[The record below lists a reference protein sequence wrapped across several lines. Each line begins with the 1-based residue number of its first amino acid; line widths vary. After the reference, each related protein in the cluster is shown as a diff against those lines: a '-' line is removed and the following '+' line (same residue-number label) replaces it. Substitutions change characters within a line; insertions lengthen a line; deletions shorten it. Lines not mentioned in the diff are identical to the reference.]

1 MLLDAMKISKFV
13 TKNQPWSYF
22 FTKLSILILLM
33 FVLGCG
39 FINRYKIG
47 IDPQNE
53 RCLPNNSI
61 YLIDLKDL
69 KLERNATYAFH
80 AKGLNPLFKDGT
92 RMLKILVGL
101 PGDTVEINKNLEIR
115 VNGKVITSGLQQA
128 ERIGRSKDSFIGK
141 AVLKDNELWFL
152 GESLNSFDSRY
163 WGAAKTNQLIG
174 RAYAIY

>member
-1 MLLDAMKISKFV
+1 MSLYAMKISRFV
-13 TKNQPWSYF
+13 TKKQPWTSF
-22 FTKLSILILLM
+22 FIKLFILILVML
-33 FVLGCG
+33 VLGYG

-53 RCLPNNSI
+53 RCLPNNFI
-61 YLIDLKDL
+61 YLIDEQDF

-80 AKGLNPLFKDGT
+80 AKGLDPLFKDGT

-101 PGDTVEINKNLEIR
+101 PGDTVEINRNYEVR
-115 VNGKVITSGLQQA
+115 VNGKFITSGLQQA
-128 ERIGRSKDSFIGK
+128 ERIGRSKDGFIGK
-141 AVLKDNELWFL
+141 TILKDNQLWFL

-163 WGAAKTNQLIG
+163 WGAANTNQLIG

>member
-1 MLLDAMKISKFV
+1 MSLDAMKISKFV
-13 TKNQPWSYF
+13 TKNQPWTSF
-22 FTKLSILILLM
+22 FIKLSLLISLM
-33 FVLGCG
+33 LVLGCG

-53 RCLPNNSI
+53 RCLPNNFI

-80 AKGLNPLFKDGT
+80 AKGLSPLFKDGT

-101 PGDTVEINKNLEIR
+101 PGDTVEINKNHEIL

-128 ERIGRSKDSFIGK
+128 ERIGKSKDSFIGK
-141 AVLKDNELWFL
+141 AILKQNELWFL
-152 GESLNSFDSRY
+152 GESINSFDSRY
-163 WGAAKTNQLIG
+163 WGAAKKNQLIG